1 MAGRIEDYALI
12 GDCETAAL
20 VSRDGSIDWL
30 CWPRFDSGACFAA
43 LLGDA
48 NNGRWQ
54 IAPAVASGGST
65 NVRVQRRYLPDTL
78 ILETEFVTADGS
90 SAVLVDFMPLREGR
104 LSSHLVRLVVGKR
117 GTMPMR
123 TELIVRFGYGGWIP
137 WVTQN
142 DAGELLAIAGP
153 DLIVLRTPVELRGE
167 EFTTVGDF
175 TVSAGQQVPFVL
187 SYGLSHIPLP
197 EPVDAVAA
205 LRSTEQY
212 WRSWASK
219 RRGAEHPDGVVT
231 RSLITLK
238 ALTYAPTGGIVA
250 APTTSLPEQLGGQR
264 NWDYRFCW
272 LRDATLTLLAF
283 MNAGYYEEARA
294 WRDWLLRA
302 AAGSPA
308 DIQIMYGVAGERWL
322 GEREIPWLDGY
333 ESSRPVRVGN
343 AAADQLQLDVYGEV
357 ADALH
362 HARVG
367 GIQHLGA
374 AWEFGRALLA
384 HLETM
389 WRNPDE
395 GIWEVRGGRRHFT
408 YSKVMAWVAFDRVIK
423 DAEMFGL
430 RGPVDRWR
438 RVRAEIHEEV
448 CRRAFNPALGA
459 FAQAYESDQ
468 VDASALLIPQVGFL
482 PPGDERVLGTIRA
495 VEQKLLRGGFVLRY
509 DTGAADDG
517 LPPGEGAFI
526 PCSFWL
532 ADAYVLTGR
541 LEDAQ
546 CLFERLVGLCN
557 DVGLL
562 AEEYDYGACRAVG
575 NFPQAFSHIALVNT
589 AYNIAATRKP
599 CEQRSGNPIAAG
611 AAGAD
616 DDEVVEVLIGQGGA
630 TTRSAS

>member
-54 IAPAVASGGST
+54 IAPAAASAGST
-65 NVRVQRRYLPDTL
+65 SVRVQRRYLPDTL
-78 ILETEFVTADGS
+78 ILENEFVTADGS
-90 SAVLVDFMPLREGR
+90 AAVLVDFMPLREGR

-117 GTMPMR
+117 GTVPMR

-137 WVTQN
+137 WVTQS

-153 DLIVLRTPVELRGE
+153 DMIVLRTPVELRGE
-167 EFTTVGDF
+167 GFTTVGDF

-187 SYGLSHIPLP
+187 SYGQSHVARP

-219 RRGAEHPDGVVT
+219 RRGAEHPDGIVT

-322 GEREIPWLDGY
+322 GEREVTWLGGY
-333 ESSRPVRVGN
+333 ENSRPVRIGN

-362 HARVG
+362 HARAG
-367 GIQHLGA
+367 GLQHLGA
-374 AWEFGRALLA
+374 AWEFQRALLA
-384 HLETM
+384 HLDTV

-395 GIWEVRGGRRHFT
+395 GIWEVRGDRRHFT
-408 YSKVMAWVAFDRVIK
+408 YSKVMAWVAFDRSIK
-423 DAEMFGL
+423 AVEMFGL
-430 RGPVDRWR
+430 RGSVEHWR

-448 CRRAFNPALGA
+448 CRRGFNPALGA
-459 FAQAYESDQ
+459 FVQAYESDQ

-482 PPGDERVLGTIRA
+482 PPGDARVLGTIRA
-495 VEQKLLRGGFVLRY
+495 VEQNLLRGGFVLRY

-541 LEDAQ
+541 LGDAQ
-546 CLFERLVGLCN
+546 GLFERLVGLCN

-562 AEEYDYGACRAVG
+562 AEEYDYGARRAVG

-589 AYNIAATRKP
+589 AYNIAATKKP
-599 CEQRSGNPIAAG
+599 CEQRSGNPIAA
-611 AAGAD
+611 AEAGAE
-616 DDEVVEVLIGQGGA
+616 DDEVVEVLIGQGGP